1 MRKEN
6 YMIALMN
13 KKLLKL
19 RLPPPFPKR
28 RFLSKAM
35 EWGLRLALFDY
46 VFTPVPSCLSCAD
59 NSLLIF
65 DFRAVWFGLRFA
77 ITIKETHTL
86 QSFVGAFDSLE

>member
-28 RFLSKAM
+28 RFLTKAV

-46 VFTPVPSCLSCAD
+46 VFTPVSPS
-59 NSLLIF
+59 
-65 DFRAVWFGLRFA
+65 
-77 ITIKETHTL
+77 
-86 QSFVGAFDSLE
+86 SFISMTFQPHA